1 MDASFAPPQT
11 TDGEIHVQVSC
22 GDGRPMFKQFN
33 NVKIEE
39 ITGDSLV
46 LNVQDN
52 DLGSYDHDILASAKE
67 NRQEWFGRELA
78 DSTLEKRYSSALEGD
93 LFSTNILKGK
103 FRCYDHE
110 KNVVPVEDLKP
121 GMVCSVVVELRRI
134 WFDKRNYGPDWF
146 GVQVRLAPPPAKDHY
161 EDYLFQDE

>member
-1 MDASFAPPQT
+1 MDAQFDAPQT
-11 TDGEIHVQVSC
+11 NDGEIHVRVSRD
-22 GDGRPMFKQFN
+22 DGRPMFKQFN

-39 ITGDSLV
+39 ITEDSLV
-46 LNVQDN
+46 INVQDN
-52 DLGSYDHDILASAKE
+52 DLSSYDQDLLAAAKT
-67 NRQEWFGRELA
+67 NKQEWFGRELA
-78 DSTLEKRYSSALEGD
+78 DSTLEKRYSSALEGE

-110 KNVVPVEDLKP
+110 KNVVPVEELKP
-121 GMVCSVVVELRRI
+121 GMLCSVVVELKRI

-146 GVQVRLAPPPAKDHY
+146 SVQVKLNKPPEKDHY

>member
-1 MDASFAPPQT
+1 MDTHFGPPVN
-11 TDGEIHVQVSC
+11 TDGEIHVAVS
-22 GDGRPMFKQFN
+22 GKDSRPLFKQFN

-39 ITGDSLV
+39 ITEDTLV

-52 DLGSYDHDILASAKE
+52 DISSHDQALVEAAKD
-67 NRQEWFGRELA
+67 NREEWFGRELA
-78 DSTLEKRYSSALEGD
+78 DATLEKRYSSAIEGD

-110 KNVVPVEDLKP
+110 KNIVDLDTLTP

-134 WFDKRNYGPDWF
+134 WFDKRNYGPDWYS
-146 GVQVRLAPPPAKDHY
+146 VQVRLAKPLEKDHY

>member
-1 MDASFAPPQT
+1 MDASFGTPQT
-11 TDGEIHVQVSC
+11 TEGEIHVDVSR

-39 ITGDSLV
+39 ITEDSLV

-52 DLGSYDHDILASAKE
+52 DLSSYDQDLLAAAKE

-78 DSTLEKRYSSALEGD
+78 DSTLEKRYSSALEGE

-110 KNVVPVEDLKP
+110 KNVVPAEDLKA
-121 GMVCSVVVELRRI
+121 GMVCSVVVELKRI

-146 GVQVRLAPPPAKDHY
+146 SVQVRLAPPPAKDHY